1 MVKKKSKKSEGKSSK
16 GSKKNLKVERV
27 GNNLLDRKL
36 RKDEDIAMNF
46 ATEIHKKFESVVKAT
61 FLFGSN
67 SKHKVDAKDIDIGII
82 IDDASIDWDL
92 ELIAWYREELAKI
105 VSKNEYAQD
114 LHISTVKLTTW
125 WDDLMHGDPV
135 VINMIRYGEPLIDL
149 GGFFNP
155 IKALLIKGKI
165 HSTPEAV
172 YRALQRSPQHLARS
186 VGATLSSFEGV
197 YWTMVDAAQAALMTA
212 GKLPPSPEH
221 IHSMLKD
228 VFGSKGLVKS
238 EHMQWFADV
247 FSIHKQITHREIM
260 HIKGAEVDEWRGKAE
275 IFMKEM
281 SIIIDTLIESGAD
294 IGKEGPLS
302 QG

>member
-1 MVKKKSKKSEGKSSK
+1 MVKKKSKKSVSK
-16 GSKKNLKVERV
+16 GNAKVKKIDISHMN
-27 GNNLLDRKL
+27 RKL
-36 RKDEDIAMNF
+36 RKDEDIAMDF
-46 ATEIHKKFESVVKAT
+46 AAEIHKKFESVVKAT
-61 FLFGSN
+61 FMFGSN
-67 SKHKVDAKDIDIGII
+67 AKNKIDAKDIDIGII

-105 VSKNEYAQD
+105 VSRNEHAED
-114 LHISTVKLTTW
+114 LHVSTIKLTTW

-135 VINMIRYGEPLIDL
+135 IINMIRYGEPLIDI

-172 YRALQRSPQHLARS
+172 YMALQRSPQHLARS

-221 IHSMLKD
+221 IPKMLSN
-228 VFGSKGLVKS
+228 VFGSKGLMKS
-238 EHMQWFADV
+238 EHIQWFTNV

-260 HIKGAEVDEWRGKAE
+260 HISGSEVDEWRGKAE

-281 SIIIDTLIESGAD
+281 SIIIDTLIEDGAD
-294 IGKEGPLS
+294 VGKK
-302 QG
+302 